1 MKKIIGK
8 ITAVIAVTAMVITG
22 LTPIEARAWSTGSN
36 VFEMDCDE
44 EYTSYDITG
53 DGVPDSI
60 TLAMG
65 KRNDEGDAD
74 GFNIMINGSECFVST
89 QRTSYAEMTLIKLKS
104 GSQYLYVRAFI
115 ENDDYNLCEFLRYDA
130 AKDEL
135 VKVCNADPMVR
146 FGIHTDCD
154 PYFANGA
161 KIYCIGGGMLDSTG
175 DTSYDVIF
183 TEKNGKLVFSSL
195 DLKGFTTMKT
205 ASKKNNTTKKLTL
218 ARNMKAYTSTALK
231 KTKTFKKGK
240 KITFTSMKVKGRNL
254 LYGFKVSG
262 KTYYYR
268 PDDRTVENDQF
279 KDVLFAG

>member
-22 LTPIEARAWSTGSN
+22 FTPIEARAESTGSN

-60 TLAMG
+60 TMAMG
-65 KRNDEGDAD
+65 ERDEDGDAK
-74 GFNIMINGSECFVST
+74 GFTIMINGSECFAST

-104 GSQYLYVRAFI
+104 GSQYLYVRDFI
-115 ENDDYNLCEFLRYDA
+115 ENDDYNLCEFLRYDV

-135 VKVCNADPMVR
+135 VKVCNADPMAR
-146 FGIHTDCD
+146 FGIHTDSD
-154 PYFANGA
+154 PYFTYGS

-175 DTSYDVIF
+175 ATSYDVVF

-195 DLKGFTTMKT
+195 DFKGFTTMKT

-231 KTKTFKKGK
+231 KTKTIKKGK

-262 KTYYYR
+262 KTYYYK
-268 PDDRTVENDQF
+268 PDNRSVENDQF

>member
-22 LTPIEARAWSTGSN
+22 FTPIEARAESTGSN

-60 TLAMG
+60 TMAMG
-65 KRNDEGDAD
+65 ERDEDGDAK
-74 GFNIMINGSECFVST
+74 GFTIMINGSECFAST

-104 GSQYLYVRAFI
+104 GSQYLYVRDFI
-115 ENDDYNLCEFLRYDA
+115 ENDDYNLCEFLRYNA

-135 VKVCNADPMVR
+135 VKVCNADPMAR
-146 FGIHTDCD
+146 FGIHTDSD
-154 PYFANGA
+154 PYFTYGS

-175 DTSYDVIF
+175 ATSYDVVF

-195 DLKGFTTMKT
+195 DFKGFTTMT

-268 PDDRTVENDQF
+268 PEDRTVENDQF

>member
-1 MKKIIGK
+1 
-8 ITAVIAVTAMVITG
+8 
-22 LTPIEARAWSTGSN
+22 
-36 VFEMDCDE
+36 MDCDE

-60 TLAMG
+60 TMAMG
-65 KRNDEGDAD
+65 ERDEDGDAK
-74 GFNIMINGSECFVST
+74 GFTIMINGSECFAST

-104 GSQYLYVRAFI
+104 GSQYLYVRDFI

-135 VKVCNADPMVR
+135 VKVCNADPMAR
-146 FGIHTDCD
+146 FGIHTDSD
-154 PYFANGA
+154 PYFTYGS

-175 DTSYDVIF
+175 ATSYDVVF

-195 DLKGFTTMKT
+195 DFKGFTTMKT

-240 KITFTSMKVKGRNL
+240 KITFISMKVKGRNL

-262 KTYYYR
+262 KTYYYK
-268 PDDRTVENDQF
+268 PDNRSVENDQF